1 MFFFKNN
8 KTKQCVM
15 PEVVD
20 EIPLQEKRR
29 LYLLENG
36 VKNFSGG
43 VTSLHDRIDEM
54 LRNDCTDTEMLRT
67 LLSDLS
73 IYLRDLQVVG
83 KLKPE

>member
-1 MFFFKNN
+1 MS
-8 KTKQCVM
+8 
-15 PEVVD
+15 EVVD

-54 LRNDCTDTEMLRT
+54 LRNGCTDTEMLRT

-83 KLKPE
+83 KLKPD

>member
-1 MFFFKNN
+1 MFFFKKN

-83 KLKPE
+83 KLNPD

>member
-1 MFFFKNN
+1 
-8 KTKQCVM
+8 M

-54 LRNDCTDTEMLRT
+54 LHNDCTDTEMIRT
-67 LLSDLS
+67 LLCDLS

-83 KLKPE
+83 KLKPD

>member
-1 MFFFKNN
+1 
-8 KTKQCVM
+8 M

-54 LRNDCTDTEMLRT
+54 LRNYCTDTEMLRT

>member
-15 PEVVD
+15 PEVAD

-83 KLKPE
+83 KLKPD

>member
-54 LRNDCTDTEMLRT
+54 LRNDCTDAEMLRT

-83 KLKPE
+83 KLKPD

>member
-54 LRNDCTDTEMLRT
+54 LRNDCTDTEMIRT

-83 KLKPE
+83 KLKPD

>member
-83 KLKPE
+83 KLKPD